1 MRLSSQAVIGDMIRH
16 AIPKRMRSFAE
27 WMQAEIVIPSGPVA
41 GERLSFTR
49 QPWVRLWAEAVDS
62 GRYRSHVVTGC
73 VQSGKSLN
81 CFVAVVLY
89 VLFELRE
96 NVIAGFPTGALAK
109 TKWNE
114 DIYPAIM
121 ASSYAALMPTTGTG
135 SQGGTPDLITFLN
148 GVTLQLMTGGGS
160 DKTRAGATA
169 RFVIVTETDG
179 LDIVGGTSAE
189 GTKISQLQGRT
200 EAFADRGRHFFECT
214 VSTDKAFTWREY
226 QAGTASRIVC
236 ECPHCGAG
244 VTPEREDLIGW
255 QDAKSASEAGRL
267 AAFVCSE
274 CGGLWTESQRR
285 EMNRTARLLHRGQ
298 QLIEGKITGEHPDTY
313 TLGFRWNAF
322 NNLLWP
328 TSYIAEGE
336 WKAAQGDRGEEQLIA
351 NKTRDQYIWAQPVAE
366 ETVEKS
372 DLTAGI
378 VRGAAPGYAGRCNG
392 LIRGEWPSDTI
403 HRVGTVDVHKRN
415 LRWQLM
421 ARRANGQ
428 THVVDYGS
436 FLTEAPDVVGEEVA
450 IRDAILKLCSQL
462 QETHELTVGLVDCG
476 YQPDAVKAGVT
487 GSGRPWLCSHGM
499 PLYKMPEITT
509 PKKIRNSHDE
519 HWHLTKPDGGVYVVA
534 MNSDYF
540 KHQVHS
546 TLMVR
551 PLVEDGSNAK
561 SCLTLFGSDPRE
573 HYEWSLEILAE
584 TWQRKFV
591 AGKGLKES
599 WNKHSRHNHSFDLTY
614 GGLVAISI
622 AEAAAAEHVEE
633 PTIKKPEAKPFVRE
647 TSKEWMTRAAR

>member
-1 MRLSSQAVIGDMIRH
+1 
-16 AIPKRMRSFAE
+16 MRSFGE

-62 GRYRSHVVTGC
+62 GRYRSHVVTGY

-96 NVIAGFPTGALAK
+96 NVIAGFPTGALAN

-121 ASSYAALMPTTGTG
+121 ASSYAALMPTKGTG

-169 RFVIVTETDG
+169 RFVVVTETDG
-179 LDIVGGTSAE
+179 LDLVGGTSAE

-226 QAGTASRIVC
+226 QSGTASRIVC
-236 ECPHCGAG
+236 ECPHCGVG

-285 EMNRTARLLHRGQ
+285 EMNRTATLLHRGQ
-298 QLIEGKITGEHPDTY
+298 QLTEGEITGEHPDTY

-336 WKAAQGDRGEEQLIA
+336 WKAAQGERGEEQLIA
-351 NKTRDQYIWAQPVAE
+351 NRTRDQYIWAQPVVE
-366 ETVEKS
+366 ETVERV
-372 DLTAGI
+372 DITLGI
-378 VRGAAPGYAGRCNG
+378 VRGSATGYAGRCNG
-392 LIRGEWPSDTI
+392 IARGVWPEDTLR
-403 HRVGTVDVHKRN
+403 RVGTVDVHRRN
-415 LRWQLM
+415 LRWQVM
-421 ARRANGQ
+421 ALRANGQ
-428 THVVDYGS
+428 FHVVDYGTYATRQPDVIGDEAAI
-436 FLTEAPDVVGEEVA
+436 TEAIEE
-450 IRDAILKLCSQL
+450 ICPQL
-462 QETHELTVGLVDCG
+462 HETHEVDAGFVDCG
-476 YQPDAVKAGVT
+476 HWVETVQDAVKAC
-487 GSGRPWLCSHGM
+487 GSPWICSHGANKF
-499 PLYKMPEITT
+499 KMPERTT
-509 PKKIRNSHDE
+509 AARIRNRHADR
-519 HWHLTKPDGGVYVVA
+519 WYITKPKPGVRVVT
-534 MNSDYF
+534 MDPNYF
-540 KHQVHS
+540 KTVVHS
-546 TLMVR
+546 TLVIK
-551 PLVEDGSNAK
+551 PIDDEGEVAPGS
-561 SCLTLFGSDPRE
+561 LTLFGSDPKE
-573 HYEWSLEILAE
+573 HHDWATEILAE
-584 TWQRKFV
+584 TFERTFS
-591 AGKGLKES
+591 AGKGYVEK
-599 WNKHSRHNHSFDLTY
+599 WHKHSRHNHSLDLTY
-614 GGLVAISI
+614 GGLCALEY
-622 AEAAAAEHVEE
+622 AETTVTNNAGKSFGELARQA
-633 PTIKKPEAKPFVRE
+633 RE
-647 TSKEWMTRAAR
+647 GRASPK